1 LKKKAAT
8 VTVLTTLRTKQGAS
22 FAATHRVMLPKS
34 G

>member
-8 VTVLTTLRTKQGAS
+8 VTVVTTLRTKQGAS
-22 FAATHRVMLPKS
+22 FGATHRVTLPKS